1 MTKYIK
7 ARENICATFSKNKFY
22 EVISEGDIFYE
33 FINDYNNSIKILK
46 GNFIIF
52 EGKFKIINILYGC
65 NNAKEIWSN
74 ST

>member
-1 MTKYIK
+1 MAKYIK
-7 ARENICATFSKNKFY
+7 ARQNIWATFSKNKIY

-52 EGKFKIINILYGC
+52 EGNFKIINILYGG
-65 NNAKEIWSN
+65 N
-74 ST
+74 